1 MQSRRF
7 GGSAARLSLTIALS
21 GALTFSMVPSIA
33 FADPQSELDQATT
46 QLAQIGSEYQT
57 LRQELLDITIELEQ
71 TKEQIAET
79 EQNLSEA
86 QDLLA
91 SNISTDYKA
100 GGGKLLQV
108 IFGASDFNDF
118 ISRVFYIDKVT
129 SAQSDAIESVR
140 TLKAQLEEQQ
150 AETQQRLAVAQ
161 EKVDEQAANQ
171 QAAQDLVD
179 SLSDEVKQQLE
190 AAAETN
196 EDIASGM
203 QSAHDAQTG
212 VSELPI
218 TPTPSQPE
226 DDTNQD
232 ASDNT
237 ADNTTPPADNS
248 GNNNTP
254 DNNGGNTNND
264 SSNNGGGNTS
274 GGNNN
279 GGSNNSGGSTTGSA
293 KWPIAISYA
302 LAMEGQ
308 PYVWGGE
315 SLAEGGFDCSGLV
328 YYAYQCIGLTLPRTA
343 GTQRTYCMNNGRY
356 TTNPSEFQY
365 GDLVFYNGHVAFY
378 VGNNTVF
385 GAQTFG
391 TPAGYGNMYWYGTP
405 LGAGRP

>member
-46 QLAQIGSEYQT
+46 QLAQIGSEYQS

-79 EQNLSEA
+79 EQQLGDA

-171 QAAQDLVD
+171 QAAQELVD
-179 SLSDEVKQQLE
+179 SLSTEVKQQLE

-226 DDTNQD
+226 DGTDQD
-232 ASDNT
+232 ASNDTSGNST
-237 ADNTTPPADNS
+237 PTTPPADTSGNNDANS
-248 GNNNTP
+248 GNGNTAG
-254 DNNGGNTNND
+254 NTNGNTNND
-264 SSNNGGGNTS
+264 SSSNNGGNNT
-274 GGNNN
+274 GGT
-279 GGSNNSGGSTTGSA
+279 TTGSA

>member
-1 MQSRRF
+1 MQHRRF
-7 GGSAARLSLTIALS
+7 CGSAARLSVTIALS
-21 GALTFSMVPSIA
+21 GALAFAGVPTVA
-33 FADPQSELDQATT
+33 FADPQSELDQATA
-46 QLAQIGSEYQT
+46 QLSQIGAEYQT
-57 LRQELLDITIELEQ
+57 LREELRDITMELET
-71 TKEQIAET
+71 TKEQLSET
-79 EQNLSEA
+79 EQQLGEA

-91 SNISTDYKA
+91 SNISSDYKA

-129 SAQSDAIESVR
+129 SAQSDAIETVR

-150 AETQQRLAVAQ
+150 EETEARLENAQ
-161 EKVDEQAANQ
+161 KKVDEQAENQ
-171 QAAQDLVD
+171 REAQALVD
-179 SLSDEVKQQLE
+179 SLSAEVREQVEQ
-190 AAAETN
+190 AAQTN
-196 EDIASGM
+196 EDLASGI
-203 QSAHDAQTG
+203 QSAQDAQTG
-212 VSELPI
+212 ASELPVTGNQTPPSSGSNSDSNSDSNSSNNNNSNGNGNNNPTDNNTPSVDP
-218 TPTPSQPE
+218 TPTPDP
-226 DDTNQD
+226 
-232 ASDNT
+232 
-237 ADNTTPPADNS
+237 
-248 GNNNTP
+248 TP
-254 DNNGGNTNND
+254 DTP
-264 SSNNGGGNTS
+264 SSSTS
-274 GGNNN
+274 
-279 GGSNNSGGSTTGSA
+279 GSA

-328 YYAYQCIGLTLPRTA
+328 YYAYQCVGLTLPRTA
-343 GTQRTYCMNNGRY
+343 GAQRTYCMNNGRY